1 MERQQQQAQQQMSS
15 SSPLEQ
21 SQVQISHQTLE
32 VNQNLVSEVDDI
44 LAEIDGLLE
53 ENAEDFVKG
62 FVQKGGE

>member
-1 MERQQQQAQQQMSS
+1 MERQKQQAQQQMSS
-15 SSPLEQ
+15 SAPLEQ
-21 SQVQISHQTLE
+21 SQLQISHQTAE

>member
-21 SQVQISHQTLE
+21 SQVQISHQTSE